1 MNTKQ
6 NTARG
11 DMGLTSDQDR
21 MAASSMTKHSSGL
34 LLFMGTVAASVI
46 IAASAGAA
54 GANITCLITKAP
66 SAILTTELP
75 EPKNVLEGLPDAGDD
90 ATSALNERCTVAP
103 KRGLAVAVECPPHP
117 NSLGLF

>member
-6 NTARG
+6 NAARG
-11 DMGLTSDQDR
+11 DTGLTSDQDR
-21 MAASSMTKHSSGL
+21 MTASSMTKHSSGL

-54 GANITCLITKAP
+54 GANSTSLINQGTIG
-66 SAILTTELP
+66 ILTTELP
-75 EPKNVLEGLPDAGDD
+75 EPKNDLWGLPDAGDD

-103 KRGLAVAVECPPHP
+103 KPSLAVAVKCRIV
-117 NSLGLF
+117 